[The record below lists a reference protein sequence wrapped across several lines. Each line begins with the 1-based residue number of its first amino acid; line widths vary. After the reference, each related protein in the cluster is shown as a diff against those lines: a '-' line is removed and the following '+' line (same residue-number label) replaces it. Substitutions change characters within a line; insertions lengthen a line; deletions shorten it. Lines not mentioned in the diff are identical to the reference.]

1 VEFNLN
7 DDMTSYSIDE
17 LTALAAQANERLDVL
32 LALDAAT
39 PAEVA
44 EAESL
49 DAALTRIAAEQTE
62 RSSATER
69 MAALREARATAANQN
84 PETDEDDEARDAESD
99 DEDEDENDSEDAA
112 DDTDSESEEDE
123 DDTEGGAV
131 TASTTSTRKR
141 LAKKTPR
148 PVVKETEEEREKT
161 YAIVAAA
168 DVSGIAAGSDIPDID
183 ALTAA
188 VMARAKSLPSQPP
201 AVAVEGAPLQR
212 FGVAQIVRT
221 DFADTVS
228 MEDHEDKVFSIIASA
243 GSEKNLDGGSLI
255 AAGGWCAPSEI
266 NYDLCDIETTDG
278 LIDLPTIGVKRGGMR
293 YTSGPDFTGL
303 YNATGIQTEVQAIAG
318 TTKTCYT
325 VTCPPFTEVR
335 LDAIYLCLKFGFL
348 QNAAYP
354 ELTKNV
360 VQRALIAHEHR
371 MSADTLGRMVGLSGA
386 AIAVPAIGS
395 TAYNTLSSLELIIE
409 SQRGLYRL
417 GLGQTLEVVVPHWV
431 RAALRA
437 DYSLRTGVQNDE
449 ITDAVLARHFAA
461 RGGRVQYVYNWQPLP
476 DNALEYPATF
486 DMLVYPAGAFVRGTA
501 DVITL
506 ENVYDAA
513 SISANEYTGLF
524 TEQGNLVVK
533 NCLPSKLLT
542 VPVCNAGRTGAAN
555 IVDCNTVGA

>member
-1 VEFNLN
+1 MEFNLN
-7 DDMTSYSIDE
+7 DDMTSYSTDE

-39 PAEVA
+39 PAEAA

-49 DAALTRIAAEQTE
+49 DAALTRIAAEQAE
-62 RSSATER
+62 RDSATER

-84 PETDEDDEARDAESD
+84 PETDEDDGADDAESD
-99 DEDEDENDSEDAA
+99 DEDEDDSEDAA
-112 DDTDSESEEDE
+112 DDTDSKSEEDE

-131 TASTTSTRKR
+131 TASTTSTRRR

-148 PVVKETEEEREKT
+148 PVVPEQEEQREKS

-188 VMARAKSLPSQPP
+188 VMARAKGLPSQPP
-201 AVAVEGAPLQR
+201 SVAVEGAPLQR
-212 FGVAQIVRT
+212 FGVAQIVRK
-221 DFADTVS
+221 DFEHTVS
-228 MEDHEDKVFSIIASA
+228 MEDHEDKVYSIIASA
-243 GSEKNLDGGSLI
+243 GSESNLEGGSLI

-278 LIDLPTIGVKRGGMR
+278 LIDLPTVNVKRGGMR

-303 YNATGIQTEVQAIAG
+303 YNATGIQTETQAIAG

-360 VQRALIAHEHR
+360 VQRALVAHEHR
-371 MSADTLGRMVGLSGA
+371 MSADTIGRMVTLAGTAL
-386 AIAVPAIGS
+386 AVPAIGS

-417 GLGQTLEVVVPHWV
+417 GLNQTLEVVVPHWV

-449 ITDAVLARHFAA
+449 VSDAVLARHFAA

-476 DNALEYPATF
+476 DNAIEYPATF
-486 DMLVYPAGAFVRGTA
+486 QMLVYPAGAYVRGTA

-542 VPVCNAGRTGAAN
+542 VPICNAGRTGAAD
-555 IVDCNTVGA
+555 IVDCNTVGV